1 MARGL
6 GSRLAQPMFTTCG
19 KIQVKV
25 PKYNNPKQLY
35 GEAVMEEMISGTSVD
50 PEKLDPESEA
60 FKKRSTI
67 PSFDPQQSSV
77 LAVVQVSKL
86 GWSLYWFLLMFRIK
100 NVVALI
106 LGRSTSNRGGE
117 FSFETAKIN
126 TNTTISL
133 NVCRV
138 QSLVK
143 NVRKRGWT
151 KTKVG
156 VGDQNP
162 QHIPSQTVDWNLSDM
177 TGDSWTRSGWSEWLG
192 WPK

>member
-1 MARGL
+1 MPNLRECFPVKESGEEPESKDYYTEAMARGL

-86 GWSLYWFLLMFRIK
+86 G
-100 NVVALI
+100 
-106 LGRSTSNRGGE
+106 
-117 FSFETAKIN
+117 
-126 TNTTISL
+126 
-133 NVCRV
+133 
-138 QSLVK
+138 
-143 NVRKRGWT
+143 
-151 KTKVG
+151 
-156 VGDQNP
+156 
-162 QHIPSQTVDWNLSDM
+162 
-177 TGDSWTRSGWSEWLG
+177 
-192 WPK
+192 